1 MVLLRALAAVSAMT
15 FLSAMAGCSSGLSKE
30 DADTR
35 CDQEKASLG
44 AFFDDKVYA
53 NCEACF
59 EQCGDTCVRHATSPI
74 SYSCDDGSSTTS
86 TSTSTSTTSGT
97 GGASQ

>member
-1 MVLLRALAAVSAMT
+1 MVLVRSWVGVSAVVL
-15 FLSAMAGCSSGLSKE
+15 LSALGLGCGAGLSKE

-53 NCEACF
+53 SCETCF
-59 EQCGDTCVRHATSPI
+59 E
-74 SYSCDDGSSTTS
+74 
-86 TSTSTSTTSGT
+86 
-97 GGASQ
+97 